1 VIGIRSPSL
10 SGSVFSELTA
20 AARASLAELA
30 ELIEEPA
37 A

>member
-1 VIGIRSPSL
+1 VTPSL
-10 SGSVFSELTA
+10 SGSVAIQELTA